1 MSAEIWVKKE
11 IYICGCAYSS
21 KTDIEGAIED
31 CKFDIAKLREKLKTM
46 VYMTEPK
53 KFYPDDC
60 DIPLSIDSDFDN
72 IMEEYDRL
80 TRRLTLLHEFFDA
93 WDECHD
99 KEGRCILPVNPTD
112 LHQRVYMGGDY
123 MNYILEDGSEMP
135 DDYWDVLNGFKR
147 LDEYSLL
154 NKIK

>member
-1 MSAEIWVKKE
+1 MGYEIWTKTD
-11 IYICGCAYSS
+11 ILLCGCAYSS

-31 CKFDIAKLREKLKTM
+31 CKFDIAKLREKLKSM

-72 IMEEYDRL
+72 IMEEYDRH
-80 TRRLTLLHEFFDA
+80 TRRLTMLYEFFNS

-99 KEGRCILPVNPTD
+99 KQGRCVLPVNPLD
-112 LHQRVYMGGDY
+112 LKKTYMGGDF
-123 MNYILEDGSEMP
+123 MNYVLEDGSEMP
-135 DDYWDVLNGFKR
+135 DDYWSVYHGFIE
-147 LDEYSLL
+147 LDKYSLID
-154 NKIK
+154 KIK